1 MKYQVWTR
9 VIVIERLMI
18 LKVICTIQV
27 IMKNRNI
34 QIDTSNH
41 DQVVKIVL
49 PTDDRR
55 LFPGSTIPLVVA
67 CVLLVTFI
75 YKHNLTKSAWA
86 DLLQIICVYCPN
98 IDTVFKSVHTMKK
111 FIAGVFD
118 RPEPLENR
126 YCQKCSKL
134 INNTDKCPG
143 ANCKNAKVNSFLY
156 LHPDKKLKQ
165 LFSSQTFL
173 NLLKEGKK
181 NSHVMNENIYDI
193 YDSEDYRTFT
203 TPAGFLH
210 DNYNISFT
218 LNTDGVNK
226 YKSSNAGNIWPVYLV
241 INELPKE
248 YRFHKDYM
256 IPALIYCDK
265 EKPNMLSFLN
275 HLMDTL
281 NRWYE
286 DGLSFETP
294 DRNVHMH
301 SMLFICTADLPARAD
316 LLNMKHFNC

>member
-1 MKYQVWTR
+1 MYILISDYQTTR
-9 VIVIERLMI
+9 EIFKTKPDFNCQKVQEHH
-18 LKVICTIQV
+18 LKFLQFLPFVDYTSDEEPSVNYMSSAADHHSSSTASDSLSSTTVSETSGMDTSDSDSTSDETESDLHNSSDNEEQEHP
-27 IMKNRNI
+27 
-34 QIDTSNH
+34 IDTSDH
-41 DQVVKIVL
+41 DQFVKIVL
-49 PTDDRR
+49 PTDDRH

-111 FIAGVFD
+111 FITGIFD
-118 RPEPLENR
+118 CPEPLEIR

-143 ANCKNAKVNSFLY
+143 AKCKNAKVNSFLF

-181 NSHVMNENIYDI
+181 NSLVMNENIYDT
-193 YDSEDYRTFT
+193 YDGEDYRTFT
-203 TPAGFLH
+203 TPGGFLH

-248 YRFHKDYM
+248 Y
-256 IPALIYCDK
+256 
-265 EKPNMLSFLN
+265 
-275 HLMDTL
+275 
-281 NRWYE
+281 
-286 DGLSFETP
+286 
-294 DRNVHMH
+294 
-301 SMLFICTADLPARAD
+301 
-316 LLNMKHFNC
+316 